1 MKISQWEFNE
11 WKSVVNG
18 NSMNKKTSQI
28 VMANDS
34 DIIIPLQNHK
44 KFVVID

>member
-11 WKSVVNG
+11 QKNLPNSNG
-18 NSMNKKTSQI
+18 
-28 VMANDS
+28 NDS

-44 KFVVID
+44 NL

>member
-18 NSMNKKTSQI
+18 NSMNKKNLPNSNG
-28 VMANDS
+28 NDS

-44 KFVVID
+44 NL